1 MKVYRQ
7 MGIEKNIYWV
17 ERAHVVTFDAT
28 RVNNLPALDHSESM
42 LAQAQVFG
50 DLAISTAAELP
61 STPVRRPVRTF
72 TIPGGTVQAFTT
84 DTAGLIG
91 HYGASI
97 TLGRIRNTGSEVTA
111 PPGWACQ
118 SVASVLDVSIKQG
131 LFWAN

>member
-50 DLAISTAAELP
+50 DLAISTAAEL
-61 STPVRRPVRTF
+61 RPV
-72 TIPGGTVQAFTT
+72 A
-84 DTAGLIG
+84 
-91 HYGASI
+91 
-97 TLGRIRNTGSEVTA
+97 
-111 PPGWACQ
+111 
-118 SVASVLDVSIKQG
+118 
-131 LFWAN
+131 LF